1 MCCNIGNLYCKISFT
16 ELNKSYKTQ
25 CKVSIMSSLFIQPTE
40 AQRLFDSGYL
50 ISFQIVYFEI
60 GKGWYL
66 RLLGKNCKDFY
77 VCTFRER
84 ETYRI
89 YSTADS
95 AIKAAKDIGFRVNAI
110 ELAAI

>member
-1 MCCNIGNLYCKISFT
+1 
-16 ELNKSYKTQ
+16 
-25 CKVSIMSSLFIQPTE
+25 MSSPFIQPRA
-40 AQRLFDSGYL
+40 AQRFFDSGYL
-50 ISFQIVYFEI
+50 ISFQIVCLEM
-60 GKGWYL
+60 GEGWYL

-77 VCTFRER
+77 ICTFREPD
-84 ETYRI
+84 TYRI

>member
-1 MCCNIGNLYCKISFT
+1 
-16 ELNKSYKTQ
+16 
-25 CKVSIMSSLFIQPTE
+25 MSSLFIQPTE